1 MTIMQQTRVSPDVAP
16 KIATT
21 PSVIIS
27 TDGQN
32 QVLQIPT
39 SHDEMMALTARRE
52 QLNDQLQ
59 NVTDRRN
66 DLIEQMRSAPNQAMP
81 GLQAQLNVLDAR
93 VLQLEN
99 DLALTG
105 QEIAGAS
112 PQLMSMAEMRS
123 NEDTNG
129 SFDDGVGAG
138 IGGTFVVM
146 TALLFVMWRR
156 WRKSPMNRAP
166 RLQSADSER
175 LQRLEQGMDAVAIEI
190 ERISEGQRFV
200 TKLLSEQ
207 RSAEPTPR

>member
-1 MTIMQQTRVSPDVAP
+1 MRQATTNPDVVVRVQKP
-16 KIATT
+16 GVT
-21 PSVIIS
+21 VY
-27 TDGQN
+27 TDGDQG

-39 SHDEMMALTARRE
+39 NHDEMMALTARRE
-52 QLNDQLQ
+52 QLSDQLE

-105 QEIAGAS
+105 REIAGAS
-112 PQLMSMAEMRS
+112 PQLMSMAEMSR
-123 NEDTNG
+123 NEDPNG

-146 TALLFVMWRR
+146 SALLFVMYRR
-156 WRKSPMNRAP
+156 FRKSSFNRAP

-207 RSAEPTPR
+207 RNAEPTPR